1 VTERVAIIGAGI
13 GGLSAA
19 MRLAHAGLDVTVLE
33 RHGAP
38 GGKMRTVHSLAGPV
52 DAGPTVLTLKPLFA
66 ELFEQC
72 GLSLD
77 AAVMLDPVDLL
88 ARHRWQDGSCLDLFS
103 DAERSRDAIG
113 AVMGSRAA
121 QQFARFH
128 LRCERLFGAVEGP
141 MLRDRDPS
149 PARMTGLVLR
159 QPWLIPA
166 LAPGRSL
173 AQSLTAQ
180 FRDPRL
186 RQLFG
191 RYATYVGG
199 YPNASP
205 ALLMLIWHAESRGV
219 WRVRGGMHALARAME
234 TAARG
239 LGARF
244 RYGAEASA
252 IEIRGG
258 RAAAVTT
265 AEGERIACDAVL
277 FNGDPAALSRGM
289 LGEGL
294 RDVVPARATAPRSLS
309 AYVWGFAAEARGH
322 ELAHHNVY
330 FGRVPN
336 AEFEDIAEGRMPSDP
351 TLYLCAQD
359 HGREAGTQRFQII
372 MNGPPRAATT
382 PPDEERARCRT
393 ITFGMLER
401 MGLSLSPLPEADAL
415 TTPEEFHALFPGS
428 EGALYGLSP
437 HGMMQAFRRPRART
451 DRPGLY
457 LAGGGAHPGAG
468 IPMASLSGRHAVE
481 AIMQDLASTSRP
493 RPAATGGG
501 TSTASPRTAAAPYR

>member
-1 VTERVAIIGAGI
+1 
-13 GGLSAA
+13 
-19 MRLAHAGLDVTVLE
+19 
-33 RHGAP
+33 
-38 GGKMRTVHSLAGPV
+38 
-52 DAGPTVLTLKPLFA
+52 VLTLKPLFE
-66 ELFEQC
+66 ELFDAC

-77 AAVMLDPVDLL
+77 AAVPLRPVEML
-88 ARHRWQDGSCLDLFS
+88 ARHRWQDGACLDLFA

-113 AVMGSRAA
+113 VAMGRQAA

-128 LRCERLFGAVEGP
+128 LRAERLFAAVEGP
-141 MLRDRDPS
+141 MLHSREPS
-149 PARMTGLVLR
+149 AARMTGLVLR

-166 LAPGRSL
+166 LAPGRTL

-205 ALLMLIWHAESRGV
+205 ALLMLIWHAEARGV
-219 WRVRGGMHALARAME
+219 WRVEGGMHGLARAME
-234 TAARG
+234 GAAEG
-239 LGARF
+239 MGATF
-244 RYGAEASA
+244 RYGAEVER
-252 IEIRGG
+252 IETRGG
-258 RAAAVTT
+258 RVTGVV
-265 AEGERIACDAVL
+265 ADGARLACDAVL
-277 FNGDPAALSRGM
+277 HNGDPAALSKGL
-289 LGEGL
+289 LGEAL
-294 RDVVPARATAPRSLS
+294 RDVVPPSATAPRSLS
-309 AYVWGFAAEARGH
+309 AYVWGFAAEAAGH

-336 AEFEDIAEGRMPSDP
+336 AEFDDIAEGRMPADP

-359 HGREAGTQRFQII
+359 HGGPARRQRFQII

-382 PPDEERARCRT
+382 PADEERERCRT

-401 MGLSLSPLPEADAL
+401 MGLSLSPLPETDAL
-415 TTPEEFHALFPGS
+415 TTPEQFGALFPGS

-451 DRPGLY
+451 DCPGLY

-468 IPMASLSGRHAVE
+468 IPMASLSGRHAAE

-501 TSTASPRTAAAPYR
+501 ISTGSRRTAAAPSR